1 MPRYAGRMSDVEPL
15 ARTPE
20 EQAEEEAFIRLYG
33 AWKVLTPPEA
43 AAMLRGHDRPW
54 WIVGGWAIDAAT
66 GVPREHEDLDVSMLA
81 SDVPAFYEHLKSE
94 WHLWNQV
101 AGTLT
106 PYSDERTEPLD
117 RESQIWVR
125 RDATSAWVLDVILIP
140 DRDGLWVSKRDPE
153 HTAPVDDVVWTHSD
167 GIHYQRPEIVLLHKA
182 LKARPKD
189 ERDLR
194 TTWPVLDDA
203 ARDWLTQAVARL
215 YPDHQWLPL
224 FESLGGAQRNGPASE
239 AP

>member
-1 MPRYAGRMSDVEPL
+1 MSDVEPL

-20 EQAEEEAFIRLYG
+20 EQAEDEAFIRLYG
-33 AWKVLTPPEA
+33 AWEVLTPPEA

-101 AGTLT
+101 GGTLT

-140 DRDGLWVSKRDPE
+140 DRGGLWVSKRDPE

-167 GIHYQRPEIVLLHKA
+167 GIRYQRPEIVLLHKA

-203 ARDWLTQAVARL
+203 ARGWLAQAVARL

-224 FESLGGAQRNGPASE
+224 FESLGGARVRHRNGPAPG